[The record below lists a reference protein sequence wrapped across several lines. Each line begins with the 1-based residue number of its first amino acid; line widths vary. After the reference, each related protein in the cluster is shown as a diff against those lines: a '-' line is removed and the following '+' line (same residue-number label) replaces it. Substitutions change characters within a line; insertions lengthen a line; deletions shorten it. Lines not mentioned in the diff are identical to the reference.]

1 MSASSTPVS
10 ADLIRYLAERTRG
23 EDPFLAELKVA
34 AAEAGIPPIW
44 ISAEQ
49 ASFMQVLLKA
59 AGARRVVEVGTLAGY
74 SAIVMARALP
84 EDGEVRT
91 VEIDPDHAAFAR
103 EWVDKSD
110 VAGRVHVHLGPGVDV
125 LPRFD
130 ENSAD
135 ACFIDADKAGYP
147 AYLEECIRIVRPGGL
162 ILCDNAFAFGEL
174 LDESSTDASVQAIRD
189 FNEIVAAKPNLHGII
204 APIGDGCW
212 ICINEK

>member
-10 ADLIRYLAERTRG
+10 SDLIRYISERTRG
-23 EDPFLAELKVA
+23 EDPFLAKLKVA
-34 AAEAGIPPIW
+34 AAEAGIPEIW

-59 AGARRVVEVGTLAGY
+59 AGARRVIEVGTLAGY

-84 EDGEVRT
+84 EDGEVVT
-91 VEIDPDHAAFAR
+91 VEVEPKHAAFAR
-103 EWVDKSD
+103 EWVDASD

-125 LPRFD
+125 LPRFE

-135 ACFIDADKAGYP
+135 ACFIDADKANY
-147 AYLEECIRIVRPGGL
+147 ANYLEECIRIVRPGGL
-162 ILCDNAFAFGEL
+162 LLCDNAFAFGEL
-174 LDESSTDASVQAIRD
+174 LDESSTDPSVQAIRD

-204 APIGDGCW
+204 AAIGDGCW
-212 ICINEK
+212 VCVNEK